1 MKKYSK
7 NLIPEAE
14 TQIVGRRPS
23 TVTPIFYLMQSVWNV
38 IICVH
43 QWPQWTYPIRA
54 ENNLLQMFT
63 FCKVNVCLSSCQ
75 LSQAKPWR
83 DHQSIAGLTQ
93 RDRPVLALVHTS
105 EPVRFF
111 FRFTCYLN
119 IHVFGVNKEA
129 RVPCDTACRHRENMQ
144 PSHGKAPAGSYCE
157 VMVLIT

>member
-43 QWPQWTYPIRA
+43 QWPQWTYLIRA

-111 FRFTCYLN
+111 LDSPATLTFMSLEWIKKLEYPAILHAGTGRTCSL
-119 IHVFGVNKEA
+119 HTEKPQ
-129 RVPCDTACRHRENMQ
+129 RVPTVRWWC
-144 PSHGKAPAGSYCE
+144 
-157 VMVLIT
+157 